1 VDGNQA
7 GEGAE
12 LLAVPEPGRVAH
24 ARGQRR
30 AAKVGQHGS
39 DRASP
44 AGSTAPWWVSARLL
58 GVGETRKAGCM
69 SAIAAEPEEEP
80 RRPRSHLL
88 EPVPL
93 AAVIAEVAG
102 QLMAQ
107 PEAGEVPEAKR

>member
-1 VDGNQA
+1 
-7 GEGAE
+7 
-12 LLAVPEPGRVAH
+12 VPEPGRVAD
-24 ARGQRR
+24 ARGQRG
-30 AAKVGQHGS
+30 AAEVGQHGQ
-39 DRASP
+39 RPGGPGGVHGAVVGLGLGVP
-44 AGSTAPWWVSARLL
+44 ARLP

-107 PEAGEVPEAKR
+107 PEVGEVPEATR